1 MDRNSTRL
9 LVAPALA
16 GIILILTGA
25 LVTGSAQTPPPDSQA
40 APSETQQTQILTA
53 DQLTDL
59 VAPIAYQTG
68 SLPRCWSPRL
78 IPSGRRSAVAP
89 AKSYSPRNY

>member
-16 GIILILTGA
+16 GITLILTGA

-40 APSETQQTQILTA
+40 AETQQTQILTA

-59 VAPIAYQTG
+59 VAPDRALSRRAPLTG
-68 SLPRCWSPRL
+68 VGRLYLSP
-78 IPSGRRSAVAP
+78 
-89 AKSYSPRNY
+89 